1 MALEDKKFTKRH
13 QAKSVILSW
22 FSHSKPSAGK
32 TELDDD
38 FNIPLQPD
46 TKLEIPLR
54 HQSRMYTPYHN
65 PTPSS
70 DANNASSNIIKRQSY
85 NGKDSPNKSFYSQ
98 LNRSASWQPQRQQ
111 QKEKITLNNESNN
124 DILKE
129 IPDRRTSRNY
139 VNDPEAQAKL
149 ESLLNNERFFYI
161 PRASLDKRS

>member
-1 MALEDKKFTKRH
+1 MALEDKKFTRRH

-22 FSHSKPSAGK
+22 FSHSKPSAEK

-38 FNIPLQPD
+38 FNIPNQPE

-65 PTPSS
+65 SPSNS
-70 DANNASSNIIKRQSY
+70 TLNNSSSNIIKRQSY
-85 NGKDSPNKSFYSQ
+85 NGKDNFNKSLYSQ
-98 LNRSASWQPQRQQ
+98 LNRSASWQPQR
-111 QKEKITLNNESNN
+111 EKPTIHESNN

-149 ESLLNNERFFYI
+149 ESLLNNERFLYV
-161 PRASLDKRS
+161 PRASLDKRP